1 MDYFTNNPTDIVS
14 SNRILYTPSTFARS
28 SLFHLQEIGSL
39 TAQQPHV
46 SSRSNLSSYLFFC
59 VTHGAGTLVYN
70 GRNFYLEEGSC
81 VFIDCTHSYSHTTS
95 PDHLWSLSWV
105 HFNGATMPAIYEK
118 YIERGGQ
125 PVFVL
130 QEMKMVEDI
139 HNRLMTEAGGSSYM
153 RDMLIN
159 QYLSELLVLIME
171 HSWNPEE
178 QVHYRSDILAIK
190 DYLDQNFRERITLD
204 ELENRFYLNKYH
216 ISKTFKEQFGS
227 NISTYILNL
236 RITRAKQLL
245 RFSEKTVEEI
255 ADEVGLG
262 SAAYFSQRFKE
273 VEGVSPTKYR
283 EQW

>member
-1 MDYFTNNPTDIVS
+1 M
-14 SNRILYTPSTFARS
+14 
-28 SLFHLQEIGSL
+28 
-39 TAQQPHV
+39 
-46 SSRSNLSSYLFFC
+46 
-59 VTHGAGTLVYN
+59 YN

-81 VFIDCTHSYSHTTS
+81 VFIDCTKPYSHTTD
-95 PDHLWSLSWV
+95 PERLWTLSWV
-105 HFNGATMPAIYEK
+105 HFNGAMMGSIYEK

-125 PVFVL
+125 PVFKIDTL
-130 QEMKMVEDI
+130 ERIEDI
-139 HNRLMTEAGGSSYM
+139 HNRLMTDAGGSSYM

-204 ELENRFYLNKYH
+204 ELEARFYLNKYH

-255 ADEVGLG
+255 ADEVGMG
-262 SAAYFSQRFKE
+262 TAAYFSQRFKE